1 MNKTLLRELILNY
14 LNLPECVGTIEGIHH
29 YCLHVRNSHYY
40 NYEISR
46 EVWKM
51 NSEGLLIVRSG
62 KILPIEVLENKN
74 ESKN

>member
-1 MNKTLLRELILNY
+1 VNKTLLRELILNY
-14 LNLPECVGTIEGIHH
+14 LNLPECVWTIEGIYH

-51 NSEGLLIVRSG
+51 NSEGLLSVLSG
-62 KILPIEVLENKN
+62 KIYPIKVLEKQ
-74 ESKN
+74 K